1 MQLAIS
7 PENFRLLEPYL
18 PKGMAGGASATPV
31 DRAAGYL
38 ARLVLSHRVTPGQK
52 VPMDDIAHHI
62 GASRTPVREALRL
75 LETEGL
81 VASLPNRGFIL
92 RRLDATDVSHL
103 YDARACIE
111 AFTAEQAFGHG
122 SPAFNDELAALHD
135 TYEQLLRGPGDS
147 RRLGMLVDKAF
158 HVRIAHQAGNP
169 HLTASLS
176 NMFDRLI
183 LTRPI
188 EDFPLGR
195 MREAVAEHAEVLA
208 QFRSGSVA
216 DVQAALIRNIRN
228 GCESIVAHMRS
239 QARLEFPVSSSQD
252 DEGEGA

>member
-7 PENFRLLEPYL
+7 PDDFHRLEPYL
-18 PKGMAGGASATPV
+18 PTGMAGGPSSTPV
-31 DRAAGYL
+31 ERAAGFL

-52 VPMDDIAHHI
+52 VPMDEIALHI
-62 GASRTPVREALRL
+62 GASRTPVREALRR

-92 RRLDATDVSHL
+92 RRLEAVEVSQL
-103 YDARACIE
+103 YEARQCIE
-111 AFTAEQAFGHG
+111 AFVARRAFERRNPG
-122 SPAFNDELAALHD
+122 FLDELGSLHG
-135 TYEQLLRGPGDS
+135 TYEHVLRGPGDC

-158 HVRIAHQAGNP
+158 HVRIARQAGNP

-195 MREAVAEHAEVLA
+195 MGEAVAEHALA
-208 QFRSGSVA
+208 LARFQSGTVDEA
-216 DVQAALIRNIRN
+216 EAALVHNIRN
-228 GCESIVAHMRS
+228 GCEAIVAHLRS
-239 QARLEFPVSSSQD
+239 PLEFPVSI
-252 DEGEGA
+252 GTR